1 MTRAATV
8 DRSPAENSALAIWG
22 FALALATLGTAILWE
37 APIGINWGV
46 WIACDV
52 VALFAVM
59 RERFG
64 TVGAPSLA
72 ACAWAVTLAFGAAVT
87 ADERRI
93 ALLVLATVG
102 LMAVALATA
111 GQESTEVLQ
120 PGAVFMAPIAALWLV
135 ITGVS
140 TETRSSVRGARSPAF
155 ESVVRSALIT
165 LPLVAALIFLLAEA
179 DPMFAAVR
187 DTIEHIVPANFISKA
202 LFFGLIFAVTLGSF
216 GGVLRAATPEISA
229 STAIVATIGS
239 LERRV
244 LLTALATIMWL
255 FVTSAGISLLKNP
268 AAVAGSGITYAE
280 YVHRGFAELSLS
292 ATLVIGVV
300 LLTRRSWVSNDAWAR
315 RLAFAAITGE
325 GGMIA
330 VAFMRVV
337 RYEQAYGFT
346 VLRLYA
352 QAYMIVLACMSA
364 LLLAEI
370 VRRAQ
375 SSRFAFHSANAALF
389 VLASCVFWNT
399 DAWIVRHN
407 VDRYAKTGKIDVEYL
422 THDLS
427 ADATPAM
434 IASLP
439 RLEPREHAAVSGW
452 LCDANT
458 RKRHRDPRWFAWNLR
473 ASREAT
479 ARRDW
484 YRKTQANCT
493 PPA

>member
-1 MTRAATV
+1 MSHADTV
-8 DRSPAENSALAIWG
+8 ERSPAESSAFAIWG
-22 FALALATLGTAILWE
+22 FALALATLGTAILWK

-64 TVGAPSLA
+64 AVGAPSFA

-87 ADERRI
+87 TDDRRI
-93 ALLVLATVG
+93 ALLVLGTIG
-102 LMAVALATA
+102 LMALALATA
-111 GQESTEVLQ
+111 GQKSTEVLQ
-120 PGAVFMAPIAALWLV
+120 PGTVLWAPFTALVLV
-135 ITGVS
+135 ISGVS
-140 TETRSSVRGARSPAF
+140 TETRSSARGARAPGFASIAR
-155 ESVVRSALIT
+155 SVLIT

-179 DPMFAAVR
+179 DPLFAAMR
-187 DTIEHIVPANFISKA
+187 DSLEHIVPDDFISKT
-202 LFFGLIFAVTLGSF
+202 LFFGLILAVTLGSF
-216 GGVLRAATPEISA
+216 GGVLRGLTPEISA
-229 STAIVATIGS
+229 SKAIGPTIGS
-239 LERRV
+239 VERRV

-268 AAVAGSGITYAE
+268 AALAGSGITYAE

-300 LLTRRSWVSNDAWAR
+300 LVTRRSWVSTDAWAR
-315 RLAFAAITGE
+315 WLAFAAITGE

-375 SSRFAFHSANAALF
+375 SSRFAFHSANAALL

-407 VDRYAKTGKIDVEYL
+407 VDRYARTGKIDIEYL

-427 ADATPAM
+427 ADATPEL

-439 RLEPREHAAVSGW
+439 RLEPRERAAVTGW

-458 RKRHRDPRWFAWNLR
+458 RNKHRDPRWFAWNLR
-473 ASREAT
+473 ASREAA

-484 YRKTQANCT
+484 YRETQSNCT

>member
-1 MTRAATV
+1 MTHAAV
-8 DRSPAENSALAIWG
+8 DSSPAESSALAVWG
-22 FALALATLGTAILWE
+22 FALALATLGTAILWK

-52 VALFAVM
+52 VALSAVM

-64 TVGAPSLA
+64 AVGAPSFA
-72 ACAWAVTLAFGAAVT
+72 ACAWAVTLAFGTAVT
-87 ADERRI
+87 TDERRI
-93 ALLVLATVG
+93 ALLALATIG

-111 GQESTEVLQ
+111 GQKSTEVLQ
-120 PGAVFMAPIAALWLV
+120 PSTMFWAPFTALVLV
-135 ITGVS
+135 VSGVS
-140 TETRSSVRGARSPAF
+140 TETRSSARGARTPGFASIA
-155 ESVVRSALIT
+155 RSALIT

-179 DPMFAAVR
+179 DPLFATMR
-187 DTIEHIVPANFISKA
+187 DTLEHIVPDDFISKT
-202 LFFGLIFAVTLGSF
+202 LFFGLILAVTLGSF
-216 GGVLRAATPEISA
+216 GGVLRGSSPEISA
-229 STAIVATIGS
+229 SKAIGPTIGA

-244 LLTALATIMWL
+244 LMTALATIVWM
-255 FVTSAGISLLKNP
+255 FVTSAGVSLLKNP

-300 LLTRRSWVSNDAWAR
+300 LVTRRSWVSNDAWAR

-364 LLLAEI
+364 LLLAEM
-370 VRRAQ
+370 VRRSQ
-375 SSRFAFHSANAALF
+375 SSRFAFHSASAALF

-407 VDRYAKTGKIDVEYL
+407 VDRYARTGKIDIEYL

-427 ADATPAM
+427 ADATPAL

-439 RLEPREHAAVSGW
+439 RLEPRERAAVAGW
-452 LCDANT
+452 LCDVNIK
-458 RKRHRDPRWFAWNLR
+458 KRHRDPRWFAWNLR
-473 ASREAT
+473 ASREVA

-484 YRKTQANCT
+484 YRETQSNCT

>member
-1 MTRAATV
+1 MSHAATV
-8 DRSPAENSALAIWG
+8 DRSPAESSTLAIWG

-52 VALFAVM
+52 VALFFVI

-64 TVGAPSLA
+64 TVGAPSFA
-72 ACAWAVTLAFGAAVT
+72 ACAWAATLAFGAAVT
-87 ADERRI
+87 TDERRI
-93 ALLVLATVG
+93 ALLVLATIG

-111 GQESTEVLQ
+111 GQKSTEVLQ
-120 PGAVFMAPIAALWLV
+120 PATVLWAPFTALVLV
-135 ITGVS
+135 ISGVS
-140 TETRSSVRGARSPAF
+140 TETRSSARGARSPAF
-155 ESVVRSALIT
+155 ASIVRSALIT

-179 DPMFAAVR
+179 DPLFAAMR
-187 DTIEHIVPANFISKA
+187 HTLEHIVPDDFISKT
-202 LFFGLIFAVTLGSF
+202 LFFGLIFGVTLGSF
-216 GGVLRAATPEISA
+216 GGVLRGLTREIPA
-229 STAIVATIGS
+229 SKAIGPTIES

-300 LLTRRSWVSNDAWAR
+300 LVTRRSWVSNDAWAR

-352 QAYMIVLACMSA
+352 QAYMIVLACISA

-375 SSRFAFHSANAALF
+375 SSRFAFHSANVALF

-407 VDRYAKTGKIDVEYL
+407 VDRYASTGKIDMEYL

-427 ADATPAM
+427 ADATPEL

-439 RLEPREHAAVSGW
+439 RLEPREHATVTGW

-458 RKRHRDPRWFAWNLR
+458 KRKQRDPRWFAWNLR
-473 ASREAT
+473 ASREAA

-484 YRKTQANCT
+484 YRETQSNCT